1 MQRRPPRSTRTYTLF
16 PYTTLFRSDVALTD
30 QVIEVDRAAPER
42 PPHQHHWNRRHFP
55 GLDQRQ
61 HLEQLVHRPIAAG
74 KDDQPAR
81 AHEEVHLAHGE
92 VVEAE
97 RKLRTDP
104 GIGCLF
110 AGKRDVEPDRA
121 CADLAGP
128 AIGGLH
134 DARPATGHDD
144 EVLPLFLLE
153 AEGDDLRKATRLFVV
168 AGLGDAA
175 LRQPQRA
182 RQCRVAGV
190 LTDAALEHDE
200 PRLRG
205 FRIRDPGAAANHYR
219 GIDTLVPD
227 RAPGTEPIDL
237 QGLPPL
243 ELVPR
248 KIPIGTAKD
257 RERG

>member
-1 MQRRPPRSTRTYTLF
+1 MRISDWSSDVCSSDLF
-16 PYTTLFRSDVALTD
+16 DVALAD

-128 AIGGLH
+128 
-134 DARPATGHDD
+134 RS
-144 EVLPLFLLE
+144 E
-153 AEGDDLRKATRLFVV
+153 
-168 AGLGDAA
+168 
-175 LRQPQRA
+175 
-182 RQCRVAGV
+182 
-190 LTDAALEHDE
+190 EHTSE
-200 PRLRG
+200 LQSLM
-205 FRIRDPGAAANHYR
+205 RISYAVFCLKKTTTP
-219 GIDTLVPD
+219 
-227 RAPGTEPIDL
+227 
-237 QGLPPL
+237 
-243 ELVPR
+243 
-248 KIPIGTAKD
+248 
-257 RERG
+257 